1 MRFQAALALAAC
13 LAPAAAIF
21 QDDAYHIDFHYALL
35 GLPEHEATFFQKP
48 YAGSKASL
56 LYSISQNQT
65 IGAVNPKD
73 GALVWRHHFPS
84 EPRGKGHL
92 RSGDEQDTVISA
104 IGDRITAWSAA
115 DGRLVWETSVSGAV
129 VEDLEIPEQ
138 EDGMTINEAKD
149 AIVLLS
155 DGTNGVKRLDGKTG
169 LVKWTFDD
177 VRLAGLLL
185 GFWMKTE
192 LT

>member
-177 VRLAGLLL
+177 VRLAGLPL